1 MTHNARRDGKY
12 KWEERTYDI
21 QYIHKNNTCK
31 KIIKTDQTLWIKLKK
46 KITLHLAQTC
56 LAT

>member
-46 KITLHLAQTC
+46 KKLHYIWHKHV
-56 LAT
+56 